1 MVDILHLQNNTLRW
15 SNDCRQSRGVSLE
28 ATTSCRVRTR
38 LPRIKFTNNK
48 SVGHK
53 IFVFTI
59 KYLCS
64 LMRLPSGGV
73 LMGFCKL
80 RSSCP
85 PAPCTRA
92 SHHDPWSSHDT
103 FCNFWAFGRI
113 LVFAGSEEARSE
125 NNRDLGQNRRQQ
137 GACTCTW
144 YNARWMVVLFD
155 WVKYSFLSIYSL
167 WVQFHKF
174 YIPDMKC

>member
-1 MVDILHLQNNTLRW
+1 
-15 SNDCRQSRGVSLE
+15 
-28 ATTSCRVRTR
+28 
-38 LPRIKFTNNK
+38 
-48 SVGHK
+48 
-53 IFVFTI
+53 
-59 KYLCS
+59 
-64 LMRLPSGGV
+64 MRLPSGGL

-85 PAPCTRA
+85 PAPRTRA

-103 FCNFWAFGRI
+103 FCNFWAFGRS
-113 LVFAGSEEARSE
+113 LVFARSEEARSE

-167 WVQFHKF
+167 WVTVPQVLHSRHEMLVVIITIEHEDYKHQASETPRASQKRRVHLVKWPLTEEFFTNPADKGYF
-174 YIPDMKC
+174 IMNQM

>member
-64 LMRLPSGGV
+64 LMRLPSGGL

-85 PAPCTRA
+85 PRTLHPRQPPR
-92 SHHDPWSSHDT
+92 SMILDT
-103 FCNFWAFGRI
+103 FCNFWAFGRS
-113 LVFAGSEEARSE
+113 LVFARSVAARSE

-155 WVKYSFLSIYSL
+155 
-167 WVQFHKF
+167 
-174 YIPDMKC
+174 

>member
-92 SHHDPWSSHDT
+92 SHHDPWSSILFVIFGHLAGALCLRGVRRPGARIIGT
-103 FCNFWAFGRI
+103 WARTG
-113 LVFAGSEEARSE
+113 GSKVPAPAH
-125 NNRDLGQNRRQQ
+125 GTMQ
-137 GACTCTW
+137 GGWWCCLIEL
-144 YNARWMVVLFD
+144 NIH
-155 WVKYSFLSIYSL
+155 S
-167 WVQFHKF
+167 
-174 YIPDMKC
+174 